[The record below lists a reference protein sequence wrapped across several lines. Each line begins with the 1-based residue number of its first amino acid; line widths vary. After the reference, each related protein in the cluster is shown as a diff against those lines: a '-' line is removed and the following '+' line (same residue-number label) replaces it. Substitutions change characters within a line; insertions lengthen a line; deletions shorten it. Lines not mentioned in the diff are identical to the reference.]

1 MEIFMEHWLSF
12 TAGGFLLAMILYGHY
27 RGFLRIA
34 VTVASLVLSIVI
46 VRMATPYVTGFI
58 RENTE
63 IRKMADGI
71 LADVAGAFGNAEDI
85 RSPAQQ
91 RMMIEQM
98 ELPQPMKD
106 ALLENNNSEIYHLLG
121 VDTFLEYVGNYLT
134 SMMLNL
140 IGSVVL
146 LALVNISLRMLI
158 RWLDLIARLPVVS
171 GINQI
176 AGALLGGIQGLLC
189 LWTGCVVV
197 DLCARTQW
205 AQAVLEQIRIS
216 AWLTFLYQNNLINW
230 IFVNI
235 LRSLI

>member
-12 TAGGFLLAMILYGHY
+12 IAGGFLLAMILYGHY

-34 VTVASLVLSIVI
+34 VTVASLILSIAI
-46 VRMATPYVTGFI
+46 AHMATPYVTSFI
-58 RENTE
+58 RENTG
-63 IRKMADGI
+63 IRHMVEGI
-71 LADVAGAFGNAEDI
+71 LTDMTGDFGEAAKLQL
-85 RSPAQQ
+85 PAQQ

-121 VDTFLEYVGNYLT
+121 VDSFLEYVGSYLT
-134 SMMLNL
+134 SMILNL

-146 LALVNISLRMLI
+146 FVLVNISLRILI
-158 RWLDLIARLPVVS
+158 RWMDLIARLPIVS

-176 AGALLGGIQGLLC
+176 AGALLGGVQGLLC
-189 LWTGCVVV
+189 LWIGCVVV
-197 DLCARTQW
+197 DLCSRTQW
-205 AQAVLEQIRIS
+205 AQAVLEQIHIS
-216 AWLTFLYQNNLINW
+216 MWLTFLYQNNMINW

-235 LRSLI
+235 LRSLT